1 MAFRILDE
9 DQIGLLTDEQKAIYE
24 GELEMYNARV
34 AFLDSIEVLE
44 NAEIPAYK
52 PRLWHVAVMK
62 EIPKKEF
69 VNPEETG
76 GIQPKVPKPAELQVA
91 RRSFR
96 AIKREKTEPSLPNV
110 PRIDSVKLPEVLASV
125 SASLPEVEPV
135 GTVSLPEMLPIGA
148 VSLPEVPAIAT
159 VNLPE
164 ISTAVTAS
172 LPEMSAIGAV
182 SLPDVPAPVTAGLPE
197 VPAIAAVNL
206 PEISTAATASLP
218 EVPAIGAVSLPEI
231 SPIIPIRAVFAR
243 PERSSRKLPEIESP
257 MVNTKV
263 RIDMA
268 PTVSGLPYVERLG
281 DFKKVFEVPAFNG
294 QEMPQRML
302 LSIPN
307 ADELIRKLFP
317 DENIS
322 LSLEEASA

>member
-148 VSLPEVPAIAT
+148 VSLPEVPAIAA

-164 ISTAVTAS
+164 ISTAV
-172 LPEMSAIGAV
+172 
-182 SLPDVPAPVTAGLPE
+182 
-197 VPAIAAVNL
+197 
-206 PEISTAATASLP
+206 TASLP